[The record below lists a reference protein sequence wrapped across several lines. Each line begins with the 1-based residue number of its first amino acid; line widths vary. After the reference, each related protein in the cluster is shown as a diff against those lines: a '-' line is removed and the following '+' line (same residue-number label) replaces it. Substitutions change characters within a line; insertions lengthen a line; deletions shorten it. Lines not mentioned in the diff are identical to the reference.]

1 MAENK
6 QGKLLIFSAPSGSGK
21 STLVNHLLE
30 NIPEMA
36 FPFRPQPVNRVA
48 MKSMAGNIISLV

>member
-1 MAENK
+1 MEEKK

-30 NIPEMA
+30 NIPDMA
-36 FPFRPQPVNRVA
+36 FSISATTREPRGEEVNGRE
-48 MKSMAGNIISLV
+48 